1 MHRFFAYQTNVVIP
15 CGLAFV
21 LDLVRLNRGG
31 GGNGG
36 VSADADPAV
45 REAVLQVM
53 GHLADHQEEG
63 RKK

>member
-1 MHRFFAYQTNVVIP
+1 MIP

-36 VSADADPAV
+36 VSAAADPAV